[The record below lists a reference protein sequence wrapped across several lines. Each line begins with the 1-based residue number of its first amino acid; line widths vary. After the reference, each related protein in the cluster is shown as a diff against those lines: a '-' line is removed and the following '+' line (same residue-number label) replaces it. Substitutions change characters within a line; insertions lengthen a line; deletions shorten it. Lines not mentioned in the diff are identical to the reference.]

1 MVMMLMLTQNEV
13 LEETKQMAPELEKKV
28 QTTLNGLKKLLEGNV
43 DEDTTT
49 AKEKVKEAEEFLK
62 GN

>member
-1 MVMMLMLTQNEV
+1 MLTQNEV